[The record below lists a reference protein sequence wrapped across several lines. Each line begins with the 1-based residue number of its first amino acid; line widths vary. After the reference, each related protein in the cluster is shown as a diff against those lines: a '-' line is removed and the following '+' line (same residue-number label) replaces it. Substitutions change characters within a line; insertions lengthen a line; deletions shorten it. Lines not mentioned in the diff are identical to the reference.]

1 MDRKNDMTNEEIARN
16 IRYKLFADRDSIKEA
31 VDYAFEVFR
40 RLGPDGEIAA
50 TTAMMVVLNT
60 LSNKILEN
68 EGVKS

>member
-1 MDRKNDMTNEEIARN
+1 MINEEIARQ
-16 IRYKLFADRDSIKEA
+16 IRYKLFADRETLKEA